1 MTTTESGANTLPE
14 SERKNIQATFDTLT
28 EELRDGLAAY
38 WDIAGEILE
47 DSGIDLC
54 AVTDDYFAI
63 ERNFFSALFLYSYLR
78 ADIAPQRRR
87 LYVAVNQC
95 LRGMVTGCD
104 NILDDE
110 YKQTLDTSLPGQAW
124 RFRSVLDIMVS
135 DRVLYSL
142 LQRQNDLSSDQVR
155 EAAYA
160 SLRTLTRSGAQEAS
174 EEGGAGDRLKPETVL
189 KKVHH
194 YKTGI
199 LFQCPWA
206 VPEVLE
212 TGLPETVPS
221 LKTALYNIGMGCQ
234 IFDDMM
240 DLSRDILMD
249 RHNYM
254 ASVLWHKTGPDGR
267 KKLADKISGQTLDN
281 LDVSANQDLLLAF
294 PDALTEATKTAE
306 QFLKDGARALFRED
320 HHFMIDHT
328 ITFVR
333 ARIGVNSFLG

>member
-1 MTTTESGANTLPE
+1 MTTTAFKANTLLE
-14 SERKNIQATFDTLT
+14 NEGKKIQATFNTLT
-28 EELRDGLAAY
+28 EDLRDGLAAY
-38 WDIAGEILE
+38 WDIAGEILD
-47 DSGIDLC
+47 DSSITLC
-54 AVTDDYFAI
+54 KPTSDYFAI

-78 ADIAPQRRR
+78 ANIPTKRRR

-110 YKQTLDTSLPGQAW
+110 YKHTLETSLPGQAW

-135 DRVLYSL
+135 DRVLFTL
-142 LQRQNDLSSDQVR
+142 LQREKDLTADQVR
-155 EAAYA
+155 EASYA
-160 SLRTLTRSGAQEAS
+160 SLRALTRSGTQEAS
-174 EEGGAGDRLKPETVL
+174 EEGGAGERLKPETVL

-194 YKTGI
+194 DKTGI

-206 VPEVLE
+206 LPEVLE
-212 TGLPETVPS
+212 AGLSETIPT

-254 ASVLWHKTGPDGR
+254 ASVLWHETGLDGR
-267 KKLADKISGQTLDN
+267 AKLAEKMAGQTLEN
-281 LDVSANQDLLLAF
+281 LSISANQDLLLAF
-294 PDALTEATKTAE
+294 PDVLARAAKTAE
-306 QFLKDGARALFRED
+306 QFLQNGTRALFRED

-328 ITFVR
+328 IAFVR
-333 ARIGVNSFLG
+333 ARIGVDSFLG